1 MGDSVG
7 DNMVLNIKK
16 TINLFVVFSVIFTCL
31 CSAGCVVR
39 YNYAKV
45 GIVNNYDKSMVYI
58 GLLIDEQS
66 GDETGDMIVKVIT
79 PARRPLPIGERDYLD
94 LVWGGGYGSV
104 KFAISFGFY
113 DASADSYNVYDF
125 TTDYAELEDD
135 DEKIFR
141 IDSTDDYI
149 VY

>member
-1 MGDSVG
+1 
-7 DNMVLNIKK
+7 MVLDIKK
-16 TINLFVVFSVIFTCL
+16 TINLIIITSVIFTCL
-31 CSAGCVVR
+31 CSAGCAVR

-58 GLLIDEQS
+58 GLFIDEQS
-66 GDETGDMIVKVIT
+66 GDETGDMIVKVVT
-79 PARRPLPIGERDYLD
+79 PARRPLPAGERDYLD
-94 LVWGGGYGSV
+94 LVWGWGYGSV
-104 KFAISFGFY
+104 KFAFSFGFY

-125 TTDYAELEDD
+125 ATGYAELEDG

-141 IDSTDDYI
+141 IDSTDDYT